1 MTALSADANLTHL
14 GELHLE
20 KFFCDTSG
28 SWTAYKGGGIIID
41 QSVDTLLAHT
51 AESITAVDGDVFLG
65 IAWEKKVIV
74 SGDPETTEIDVAVE
88 PSIVGF
94 KSTVLTSADLGK
106 PVYMSDTGTLSASN
120 GAYPRIGNLF
130 KVQDGRCYV
139 QLRSPYVLDVP

>member
-1 MTALSADANLTHL
+1 MTALSADAPLRRI
-14 GELHLE
+14 GEDQFE
-20 KFFCDTSG
+20 KFFLDTSG
-28 SWTAYKGGGIIID
+28 SYTIYKGGGVIID

-51 AESITAVDGDVFLG
+51 AEGVTCVDGDVFLG
-65 IAWEKKVIV
+65 IAAEKKSVV
-74 SGDPETTEIDVAVE
+74 SGDPETTEIMLLVE

-94 KSTVLTSADLGK
+94 KSTVFTNADLGK

-130 KVQDGRCYV
+130 KVQDGYAYV